1 LREFVETNH
10 SPSNESIGNRSPSPR
25 VSSPLPCP
33 RLSAQTLD
41 IPGGLAVLHS
51 MPHDPPQG
59 TLPALAKREKKY
71 TVPSADVSAHVPG
84 QVTPHRQR
92 SINFGTSL
100 RGSLIQSVQSG
111 SVQVHYSS
119 CPAFPLFFSVWLIV
133 RFNSGVI
140 PGGRHV
146 GVFFFIHTTPPMIET
161 QLFLTFHRCRHWS
174 RSHRSYYRDMSVLA
188 PGQYRARMYS
198 CPIPTSQILHFLQSR
213 IPRSWEF
220 LGTQMRILIFVAH
233 RFSW

>member
-1 LREFVETNH
+1 V
-10 SPSNESIGNRSPSPR
+10 SSSIGADSRYPRRPRSTTFHASRSSSRDSP
-25 VSSPLPCP
+25 C
-33 RLSAQTLD
+33 LSEE
-41 IPGGLAVLHS
+41 
-51 MPHDPPQG
+51 
-59 TLPALAKREKKY
+59 REKN
-71 TVPSADVSAHVPG
+71 TVPSADASAHVPG

-100 RGSLIQSVQSG
+100 RGSSIQSVQSG

-119 CPAFPLFFSVWLIV
+119 CPTFPLFFSVWLIA

-140 PGGRHV
+140 PGGGHV
-146 GVFFFIHTTPPMIET
+146 GFFFFIHTTPPMIET
-161 QLFLTFHRCRHWS
+161 QLFPTLHLLSCRHWS
-174 RSHRSYYRDMSVLA
+174 RSHRSYYRDMSGLA

-198 CPIPTSQILHFLQSR
+198 CPIPTSQILDSLQSR